1 MRLSAGLVAVQAEA
15 LDAQSH
21 RSCTCSW
28 NNKNVGVLTLER
40 HDLRESW
47 VLLGVGHQRPFGYD
61 AAWYGKLLYCS
72 SRKFLSHEPQ
82 LFAGGFDWTSIGSSL
97 VLLHAAGGVTREILL
112 YLQGWVCYS
121 GMGFDRVQ
129 SDGLIAIAVFCNVC
143 WSLSLWRRCVAS
155 NRSRFVIY
163 GPCTFENMWTRNFSS
178 GAFQWERSSLNISVA
193 VACRH
198 DEAHGRGMGP
208 TTSSDFVLMR

>member
-72 SRKFLSHEPQ
+72 SRKFFVSRTTTLCRWIR
-82 LFAGGFDWTSIGSSL
+82 LDIDRIFIGLATCSWW
-97 VLLHAAGGVTREILL
+97 G
-112 YLQGWVCYS
+112 Y
-121 GMGFDRVQ
+121 
-129 SDGLIAIAVFCNVC
+129 
-143 WSLSLWRRCVAS
+143 
-155 NRSRFVIY
+155 
-163 GPCTFENMWTRNFSS
+163 TRNLFIPS
-178 GAFQWERSSLNISVA
+178 GL
-193 VACRH
+193 
-198 DEAHGRGMGP
+198 G
-208 TTSSDFVLMR
+208 VLFWDGV